1 MQIHM
6 SNLYD
11 QHTHLNEAK
20 IACVND
26 SQCIGVYED
35 SCNKIGPFVLLKS
48 GFLTSVSGTNCI
60 YKKTTYSK
68 LIYLYMPL
76 QGISLCLGEN
86 E

>member
-1 MQIHM
+1 M

-11 QHTHLNEAK
+11 QHEYLNEAK

-35 SCNKIGPFVLLKS
+35 SCNKIGPFMLLKS

-76 QGISLCLGEN
+76 QGISFLGEN

>member
-1 MQIHM
+1 M

-11 QHTHLNEAK
+11 QHEHLNEAK

-26 SQCIGVYED
+26 SQCIGIYED
-35 SCNKIGPFVLLKS
+35 SCDKDGPFMLLKS

-68 LIYLYMPL
+68 LIYLYMAL
-76 QGISLCLGEN
+76 QGIYLHISCLGEN